1 MIKKIIPLTALF
13 FSGYVTAQVGVG
25 TKKPADATMLD
36 VTATDK
42 GVLLPRVNLLSQTD
56 NTTVKG
62 KLIESLLVYNI
73 GSSNLK
79 AGFYYWFE
87 NKWTPLM
94 SGATFTDTT
103 NKSFTISEDQERLVI
118 TDTENNK
125 VELEIKDIA
134 KNSVFVTNLTENSEF
149 VTKLV
154 ENKEFITKLGDN
166 IEFVENITNN
176 QEFIENIIN
185 KLEGDFGNVGYDK
198 DKNQFFYLK
207 DGKVNYIDWS
217 DLDTVNVKFS
227 FDDTKAN
234 LVITDSKGGVVS
246 ISTDELGETIAKNSV
261 FVTNLTE
268 NSEFVTKLVE
278 NKEFITK
285 LGDNIEFVENI
296 TNNQEFIENIINK
309 LEGDFGNVGYDK
321 DKNQFFYLK
330 DGKVNYID
338 WSDLDTV
345 NAKFSFDDVKAN
357 LVITDSK
364 GGVVSISTDELGETI
379 AKNSVFVTN
388 LTENKEF
395 VTKLVENKE
404 FIKKLGDNIEFV
416 ENITNNQEFIENII
430 NKLEGDF
437 GNVGYDKDKNQFF
450 YLKDG
455 KVNYIDWSDLD
466 TVNAKFSFDD
476 TKANLVITDS
486 KGGVV
491 SISTDELG
499 ETIAKNDVF
508 VTNLTENKE
517 FITKLVE
524 NKEFIT
530 EITNNQEFIENVINK
545 LEGQYGNVGYD
556 VAKNEFF
563 YIDTDGSVKPISWSD
578 LDTVNAKFSFD
589 DTKANLVIT
598 DSKGGV
604 VSISTDELGETIAKN
619 DVFVTNLTENKEFVT
634 KLVENKEF
642 ITEITNNQEFIENV
656 INKLEGQYGN
666 VGYDVA
672 KNEFFYI
679 DTDGS
684 VKPISWS
691 DLDTVNAKFSFDDT
705 KANLVITDSKGG
717 VVSISTDELGET
729 IAKNDV
735 FVTNLT
741 ENKEFITKLVE
752 NKEFITE
759 ITNNQEFIE
768 NVINKLEGQYGN
780 VGYDVA
786 KNEFFYI
793 DTDGS
798 VKPISWSDLDTVN
811 AKFSFDDTKA
821 NLVITDSKG
830 GVVSIS
836 TDELGETIAKNDVF
850 VTNLTE
856 NKEFITKLVENK
868 EFITEITNNQEF
880 IENIINKLEGQ
891 YGNVG
896 YDVAKNEFFYIDTDG
911 SVKPISW
918 SDLDTVNA
926 KFSFDDTK
934 ANLVITDSKG
944 GVVSISTDELGETI
958 AKNDVFVTNLT
969 ENKEFITKLVE
980 NKEFIT
986 EITNNQEFIEN
997 VINKLEGQYGNV
1009 GYDVAKN
1016 EFFYIDTD
1024 GSVKPISWSDL
1035 DTVNA
1040 KFSFDDTKANL
1051 IITDSKGGVVSIST
1065 DELGETIAKNDVFV
1079 TKLTENKEFI
1089 TKLVEN
1095 KEFIT
1100 EITNNQ
1106 EFIENVINKLEG
1118 QYGNVGYDV
1127 AKNEFFYIDTD
1138 GSVKPIS
1145 WSDLDTV
1152 NAKFSFDDT
1161 KANLVITDSKGGVV
1175 SISTDE
1181 LGETIAKNDVFV
1193 TNLTENK
1200 EFITKLVENKE
1211 FITEITNNQEFI
1223 ENIINKLEGDF
1234 GNVVYDDTTK
1244 EFTYIKQDGSVGVID
1259 WSAAVKSVET
1269 ETTLIAEKDA
1279 SDKLTGKYTYTNE
1292 KKVVTQIDVVQSVID
1307 NSKTIFEDNS
1317 VIKEII
1323 NQIEKE
1329 AAPGTV
1335 TVVEKDGDFIFTWKD
1350 TSGTEHTTTIKEIVS
1365 KFETLTL
1372 LTGANTDDKALL
1384 VYTDEDKKIHELDLT
1399 VLLQNSS
1406 VFNEFLKNFVN
1417 SVSVDET
1424 ITTIVAEQK
1433 DGKNTG
1439 NYDYF
1444 NEERALA
1451 GYKPLRISVV
1461 SDVENNFQEIINNK
1475 NVQELLNKY
1484 ITDNVEGNVTYE
1496 GGKFYVTVKDGDT
1509 YKTEQINIEEIVK
1522 LSETETTLIAEK
1534 DASDKLTGKYTYT
1547 NEKNVVTQID
1557 VVQSVIDNSKTIF
1570 EDNSVIKEIINQIEK
1585 EAAPGTVTVVEK
1597 DGDFIFT
1604 WKDTSGTEHT
1614 TTIKEIVSKFETLTL
1629 LTGANTDDKALLVY
1643 TDEDK
1648 KIHELDLTV
1657 LLQNS
1662 SVFNEFLKNF
1672 VNSVSVDETI
1682 TTIVAEQKDGKN
1694 TGNYDYFNEERAL
1707 AGYKPL
1713 RISVVSDVENNFQ
1726 EIINNKNVQEILN
1739 KYITDN
1745 VEGNVT
1751 YEGGKFYVTVKD
1763 GDTYKTEQINI
1774 EEIVKLSETET
1785 TLIAEKDASD
1795 KLTGK
1800 YTYTNEK
1807 NVVTQI
1813 DVVQSV
1819 IDNSKT
1825 IFEDNSVIKEI
1836 INQIE
1841 KEAAPGTVTVVEK
1854 DGDFI
1859 FTWKDIS
1866 GTEHTKGLV
1875 ELIKE
1880 NSTVASLVLK
1890 DTENT
1895 NKVKAGF
1902 VFNSGANNTADV
1914 VFAETLTELEKGYRT
1929 HNVNGE
1935 DIDLKEYYFID
1946 ETRNRDDVII
1956 KVSETIIDEFDKLV
1970 KFDKVKNTLNEFISN
1985 VSGDVSVVKVG
1996 DDIVIKD
2003 NKSKVEVNLT
2013 NEIKDKE
2020 TKTTLEAVKYD
2031 MYVYM
2036 VEVNGEYLEE
2046 HTDVKREGETALREY
2061 QATKYV
2067 YTNELGIEKEIKG
2080 SELFGAT
2087 GSGSGSLE
2095 TLTSL
2100 SFDAKYGEDLNAGQA
2115 GRPALIYKDEEKNIS
2130 PIFIDQMFQSSETL
2144 TSLEAKADTREL
2156 IYIDEQKN
2164 KHFIS
2169 YDVLVQE
2176 PWYTGQDQQATKN
2189 DQDIYTMGWVG
2200 IGYKEKSGAPNEK
2213 LRVNGSIT
2221 ATNSYYADYVF
2232 ESYFDG
2238 YSSLKYDYKFNDLN
2252 TVDSYIKSNRH
2263 LPGITP
2269 ISDLEKT
2276 ETGYS
2281 FNVSELSI
2289 QLLEKTEELFLHVI
2303 DQQKELNAKDS
2314 EIKDL
2319 KKDVNDLT
2327 KRLEALEALLK

>member
-217 DLDTVNVKFS
+217 DLDTVNAKFSFDDTKANLVITDSKGGVVSISTDELGETIAKNSVFVTNLTENSEFVTKLVENKEFITKLGDNIEFVENITNNQEFIENIINKLEGDFGNVGYDKDKNQFFYLKDGKVNYIDWSDLDTINVKFSFDDTKANLVITDSKGGVVSISTDELGETIAKNSVFVTNLTENSEFVTKLVENKEFITEITNNQEFIENIINKLEGDFGNVGYDKDKNQFFYLKDGKVNYIDWSDLDTVNVKFSFDDVKANLVITDSKGGVVSISTDELGETIAKNSVFVTNLTENSEFVTKLVENKEFITKLGDNIEFVENITNNQEFIENIINKLEGDFGNVGYDKDKNQFFYIKDGKVEYIDWSNLDTVNVSFAIDTNKENLVITDSRGESVSLSVDALGETIANNDVFVTNLTENSEFVTKLVENKEFIKQLGDNIDFVENITNNNEFIENIINKLEGQYGNVGYDVAKNEFFYIDTDGSVKPISWSDLDTVNAKFSFDDTKANLVITDSKGGVVSISTDELGETIAKNSVFVTNLTENSEFVTKLVENKEFITKLGDNIEFVENITNNQEFIENIINKLEGDFGNVGYDKDKNQFFYLKDGKVNYIDWSDLDTVNVKFS

-345 NAKFSFDDVKAN
+345 NVKFSFDDTKAN

-404 FIKKLGDNIEFV
+404 FITE
-416 ENITNNQEFIENII
+416 ITNNQEFIENII
-430 NKLEGDF
+430 NKLEGQY
-437 GNVGYDKDKNQFF
+437 GNVGYDVAKNEFF
-450 YLKDG
+450 YIDTDG
-455 KVNYIDWSDLD
+455 SVKPISWSDLD

-476 TKANLVITDS
+476 VKANLVITDSKGGVVSISTDELGEAIAKNDVFVTNLTENKEFITKLVENKEFITEITNNQEFIENVINKLEGQYGNVGYDVAKNEFFYIDTDGSVKPISWSDLDTVNAKFSFDETKANLVITDS

-589 DTKANLVIT
+589 ETKANLVIT

-619 DVFVTNLTENKEFVT
+619 DVFVTN
-634 KLVENKEF
+634 
-642 ITEITNNQEFIENV
+642 
-656 INKLEGQYGN
+656 
-666 VGYDVA
+666 
-672 KNEFFYI
+672 
-679 DTDGS
+679 
-684 VKPISWS
+684 
-691 DLDTVNAKFSFDDT
+691 
-705 KANLVITDSKGG
+705 
-717 VVSISTDELGET
+717 
-729 IAKNDV
+729 
-735 FVTNLT
+735 
-741 ENKEFITKLVE
+741 
-752 NKEFITE
+752 
-759 ITNNQEFIE
+759 
-768 NVINKLEGQYGN
+768 
-780 VGYDVA
+780 
-786 KNEFFYI
+786 
-793 DTDGS
+793 
-798 VKPISWSDLDTVN
+798 
-811 AKFSFDDTKA
+811 
-821 NLVITDSKG
+821 
-830 GVVSIS
+830 
-836 TDELGETIAKNDVF
+836 
-850 VTNLTE
+850 
-856 NKEFITKLVENK
+856 
-868 EFITEITNNQEF
+868 
-880 IENIINKLEGQ
+880 
-891 YGNVG
+891 
-896 YDVAKNEFFYIDTDG
+896 
-911 SVKPISW
+911 
-918 SDLDTVNA
+918 
-926 KFSFDDTK
+926 
-934 ANLVITDSKG
+934 
-944 GVVSISTDELGETI
+944 
-958 AKNDVFVTNLT
+958 
-969 ENKEFITKLVE
+969 
-980 NKEFIT
+980 
-986 EITNNQEFIEN
+986 
-997 VINKLEGQYGNV
+997 
-1009 GYDVAKN
+1009 
-1016 EFFYIDTD
+1016 
-1024 GSVKPISWSDL
+1024 
-1035 DTVNA
+1035 
-1040 KFSFDDTKANL
+1040 
-1051 IITDSKGGVVSIST
+1051 
-1065 DELGETIAKNDVFV
+1065 
-1079 TKLTENKEFI
+1079 LTENKEFI

-1292 KKVVTQIDVVQSVID
+1292 
-1307 NSKTIFEDNS
+1307 
-1317 VIKEII
+1317 
-1323 NQIEKE
+1323 
-1329 AAPGTV
+1329 
-1335 TVVEKDGDFIFTWKD
+1335 
-1350 TSGTEHTTTIKEIVS
+1350 
-1365 KFETLTL
+1365 
-1372 LTGANTDDKALL
+1372 
-1384 VYTDEDKKIHELDLT
+1384 
-1399 VLLQNSS
+1399 
-1406 VFNEFLKNFVN
+1406 
-1417 SVSVDET
+1417 
-1424 ITTIVAEQK
+1424 
-1433 DGKNTG
+1433 
-1439 NYDYF
+1439 
-1444 NEERALA
+1444 
-1451 GYKPLRISVV
+1451 
-1461 SDVENNFQEIINNK
+1461 
-1475 NVQELLNKY
+1475 
-1484 ITDNVEGNVTYE
+1484 
-1496 GGKFYVTVKDGDT
+1496 
-1509 YKTEQINIEEIVK
+1509 
-1522 LSETETTLIAEK
+1522 
-1534 DASDKLTGKYTYT
+1534 
-1547 NEKNVVTQID
+1547 
-1557 VVQSVIDNSKTIF
+1557 
-1570 EDNSVIKEIINQIEK
+1570 
-1585 EAAPGTVTVVEK
+1585 
-1597 DGDFIFT
+1597 
-1604 WKDTSGTEHT
+1604 
-1614 TTIKEIVSKFETLTL
+1614 
-1629 LTGANTDDKALLVY
+1629 
-1643 TDEDK
+1643 
-1648 KIHELDLTV
+1648 
-1657 LLQNS
+1657 
-1662 SVFNEFLKNF
+1662 
-1672 VNSVSVDETI
+1672 
-1682 TTIVAEQKDGKN
+1682 
-1694 TGNYDYFNEERAL
+1694 
-1707 AGYKPL
+1707 
-1713 RISVVSDVENNFQ
+1713 
-1726 EIINNKNVQEILN
+1726 
-1739 KYITDN
+1739 
-1745 VEGNVT
+1745 
-1751 YEGGKFYVTVKD
+1751 
-1763 GDTYKTEQINI
+1763 
-1774 EEIVKLSETET
+1774 
-1785 TLIAEKDASD
+1785 
-1795 KLTGK
+1795 
-1800 YTYTNEK
+1800 
-1807 NVVTQI
+1807 
-1813 DVVQSV
+1813 
-1819 IDNSKT
+1819 
-1825 IFEDNSVIKEI
+1825 
-1836 INQIE
+1836 
-1841 KEAAPGTVTVVEK
+1841 
-1854 DGDFI
+1854 
-1859 FTWKDIS
+1859 
-1866 GTEHTKGLV
+1866 
-1875 ELIKE
+1875 
-1880 NSTVASLVLK
+1880 
-1890 DTENT
+1890 
-1895 NKVKAGF
+1895 
-1902 VFNSGANNTADV
+1902 
-1914 VFAETLTELEKGYRT
+1914 
-1929 HNVNGE
+1929 
-1935 DIDLKEYYFID
+1935 
-1946 ETRNRDDVII
+1946 
-1956 KVSETIIDEFDKLV
+1956 
-1970 KFDKVKNTLNEFISN
+1970 
-1985 VSGDVSVVKVG
+1985 
-1996 DDIVIKD
+1996 
-2003 NKSKVEVNLT
+2003 
-2013 NEIKDKE
+2013 
-2020 TKTTLEAVKYD
+2020 
-2031 MYVYM
+2031 
-2036 VEVNGEYLEE
+2036 
-2046 HTDVKREGETALREY
+2046 
-2061 QATKYV
+2061 
-2067 YTNELGIEKEIKG
+2067 
-2080 SELFGAT
+2080 
-2087 GSGSGSLE
+2087 
-2095 TLTSL
+2095 
-2100 SFDAKYGEDLNAGQA
+2100 
-2115 GRPALIYKDEEKNIS
+2115 
-2130 PIFIDQMFQSSETL
+2130 
-2144 TSLEAKADTREL
+2144 
-2156 IYIDEQKN
+2156 
-2164 KHFIS
+2164 
-2169 YDVLVQE
+2169 
-2176 PWYTGQDQQATKN
+2176 
-2189 DQDIYTMGWVG
+2189 
-2200 IGYKEKSGAPNEK
+2200 
-2213 LRVNGSIT
+2213 
-2221 ATNSYYADYVF
+2221 
-2232 ESYFDG
+2232 
-2238 YSSLKYDYKFNDLN
+2238 
-2252 TVDSYIKSNRH
+2252 
-2263 LPGITP
+2263 
-2269 ISDLEKT
+2269 
-2276 ETGYS
+2276 
-2281 FNVSELSI
+2281 
-2289 QLLEKTEELFLHVI
+2289 
-2303 DQQKELNAKDS
+2303 
-2314 EIKDL
+2314 
-2319 KKDVNDLT
+2319 
-2327 KRLEALEALLK
+2327 

>member
-1 MIKKIIPLTALF
+1 M
-13 FSGYVTAQVGVG
+13 
-25 TKKPADATMLD
+25 
-36 VTATDK
+36 
-42 GVLLPRVNLLSQTD
+42 
-56 NTTVKG
+56 
-62 KLIESLLVYNI
+62 
-73 GSSNLK
+73 
-79 AGFYYWFE
+79 
-87 NKWTPLM
+87 
-94 SGATFTDTT
+94 
-103 NKSFTISEDQERLVI
+103 
-118 TDTENNK
+118 
-125 VELEIKDIA
+125 
-134 KNSVFVTNLTENSEF
+134 
-149 VTKLV
+149 
-154 ENKEFITKLGDN
+154 
-166 IEFVENITNN
+166 
-176 QEFIENIIN
+176 
-185 KLEGDFGNVGYDK
+185 
-198 DKNQFFYLK
+198 
-207 DGKVNYIDWS
+207 
-217 DLDTVNVKFS
+217 
-227 FDDTKAN
+227 
-234 LVITDSKGGVVS
+234 
-246 ISTDELGETIAKNSV
+246 
-261 FVTNLTE
+261 
-268 NSEFVTKLVE
+268 
-278 NKEFITK
+278 
-285 LGDNIEFVENI
+285 
-296 TNNQEFIENIINK
+296 
-309 LEGDFGNVGYDK
+309 
-321 DKNQFFYLK
+321 
-330 DGKVNYID
+330 
-338 WSDLDTV
+338 
-345 NAKFSFDDVKAN
+345 
-357 LVITDSK
+357 
-364 GGVVSISTDELGETI
+364 VSISTDELGETI

-395 VTKLVENKE
+395 
-404 FIKKLGDNIEFV
+404 
-416 ENITNNQEFIENII
+416 
-430 NKLEGDF
+430 
-437 GNVGYDKDKNQFF
+437 
-450 YLKDG
+450 
-455 KVNYIDWSDLD
+455 
-466 TVNAKFSFDD
+466 
-476 TKANLVITDS
+476 
-486 KGGVV
+486 
-491 SISTDELG
+491 
-499 ETIAKNDVF
+499 
-508 VTNLTENKE
+508 
-517 FITKLVE
+517 ITKLIE

-619 DVFVTNLTENKEFVT
+619 SVFVTNLTENKEFVT

-642 ITEITNNQEFIENV
+642 ITEITNNQEFIEN
-656 INKLEGQYGN
+656 
-666 VGYDVA
+666 
-672 KNEFFYI
+672 
-679 DTDGS
+679 
-684 VKPISWS
+684 
-691 DLDTVNAKFSFDDT
+691 
-705 KANLVITDSKGG
+705 
-717 VVSISTDELGET
+717 
-729 IAKNDV
+729 
-735 FVTNLT
+735 
-741 ENKEFITKLVE
+741 
-752 NKEFITE
+752 
-759 ITNNQEFIE
+759 
-768 NVINKLEGQYGN
+768 
-780 VGYDVA
+780 
-786 KNEFFYI
+786 
-793 DTDGS
+793 
-798 VKPISWSDLDTVN
+798 
-811 AKFSFDDTKA
+811 
-821 NLVITDSKG
+821 
-830 GVVSIS
+830 
-836 TDELGETIAKNDVF
+836 
-850 VTNLTE
+850 
-856 NKEFITKLVENK
+856 
-868 EFITEITNNQEF
+868 
-880 IENIINKLEGQ
+880 IINKLEGQ
-891 YGNVG
+891 YGNV
-896 YDVAKNEFFYIDTDG
+896 
-911 SVKPISW
+911 
-918 SDLDTVNA
+918 
-926 KFSFDDTK
+926 
-934 ANLVITDSKG
+934 
-944 GVVSISTDELGETI
+944 
-958 AKNDVFVTNLT
+958 
-969 ENKEFITKLVE
+969 
-980 NKEFIT
+980 
-986 EITNNQEFIEN
+986 
-997 VINKLEGQYGNV
+997 
-1009 GYDVAKN
+1009 
-1016 EFFYIDTD
+1016 
-1024 GSVKPISWSDL
+1024 
-1035 DTVNA
+1035 
-1040 KFSFDDTKANL
+1040 
-1051 IITDSKGGVVSIST
+1051 
-1065 DELGETIAKNDVFV
+1065 
-1079 TKLTENKEFI
+1079 
-1089 TKLVEN
+1089 
-1095 KEFIT
+1095 
-1100 EITNNQ
+1100 
-1106 EFIENVINKLEG
+1106 
-1118 QYGNVGYDV
+1118 
-1127 AKNEFFYIDTD
+1127 
-1138 GSVKPIS
+1138 
-1145 WSDLDTV
+1145 
-1152 NAKFSFDDT
+1152 
-1161 KANLVITDSKGGVV
+1161 
-1175 SISTDE
+1175 
-1181 LGETIAKNDVFV
+1181 
-1193 TNLTENK
+1193 
-1200 EFITKLVENKE
+1200 
-1211 FITEITNNQEFI
+1211 
-1223 ENIINKLEGDF
+1223 
-1234 GNVVYDDTTK
+1234 VYDEITK

-1292 KKVVTQIDVVQSVID
+1292 KNVVTQIDVVQSVID

-1350 TSGTEHTTTIKEIVS
+1350 TSGVEHTTTIKEIVS

-1384 VYTDEDKKIHELDLT
+1384 VYTDEDKKTHELDLT

-1424 ITTIVAEQK
+1424 ITAIVAEQK

-1439 NYDYF
+1439 NYDYY

-1475 NVQELLNKY
+1475 NVQEILNKY

-1496 GGKFYVTVKDGDT
+1496 GGKFYVTVKEGDT

-1585 EAAPGTVTVVEK
+1585 EAAPGTVTVVEN

-1657 LLQNS
+1657 LLENS

-1672 VNSVSVDETI
+1672 VSSVSVDETI
-1682 TTIVAEQKDGKN
+1682 TAIVAEQKDGKN
-1694 TGNYDYFNEERAL
+1694 TGNYDYFNEERVL

-1751 YEGGKFYVTVKD
+1751 YEGGKFYVTVKE

-1774 EEIVKLSETET
+1774 EDIVRLSETET

-1859 FTWKDIS
+1859 FTWKDTS
-1866 GTEHTKGLV
+1866 GAEHKKGLV

-1890 DTENT
+1890 DTGNT

-1985 VSGDVSVVKVG
+1985 VSGDVSVLKVG
-1996 DDIVIKD
+1996 EDIVIKD
-2003 NKSKVEVNLT
+2003 NKSQVEVNLT
-2013 NEIKDKE
+2013 NQIKDKE

>member
-234 LVITDSKGGVVS
+234 LVITDSKCGVVS

-278 NKEFITK
+278 NKEFIT
-285 LGDNIEFVENI
+285 EI

-345 NAKFSFDDVKAN
+345 NVKFSFDDTKAN

-388 LTENKEF
+388 LTENSEF

-404 FIKKLGDNIEFV
+404 FITKLGDNIEFV

-768 NVINKLEGQYGN
+768 NIINKLEGQYGNVGYDVAKNEFFYIDTDGSVKPISWSDLDTVNAKFSFDDTKANLVITDSKGGVVSISTDELGEAIAKNDVFVTNLTENKEFITKLVENKEFITEITNNQEFIENVINKLEGQYGN

-836 TDELGETIAKNDVF
+836 TDELGEAIAKNDVF

-958 AKNDVFVTNLT
+958 AKNSVFVTNLT

-1051 IITDSKGGVVSIST
+1051 VITDSKGGVVSIST
-1065 DELGETIAKNDVFV
+1065 DELGEAIAKNDVFV
-1079 TKLTENKEFI
+1079 TNLTENKEFV

-1223 ENIINKLEGDF
+1223 ENVINKLEGDF

-1350 TSGTEHTTTIKEIVS
+1350 ISGTEHTTTIKEIVS

-1424 ITTIVAEQK
+1424 ITA
-1433 DGKNTG
+1433 
-1439 NYDYF
+1439 
-1444 NEERALA
+1444 
-1451 GYKPLRISVV
+1451 
-1461 SDVENNFQEIINNK
+1461 
-1475 NVQELLNKY
+1475 
-1484 ITDNVEGNVTYE
+1484 
-1496 GGKFYVTVKDGDT
+1496 
-1509 YKTEQINIEEIVK
+1509 
-1522 LSETETTLIAEK
+1522 
-1534 DASDKLTGKYTYT
+1534 
-1547 NEKNVVTQID
+1547 
-1557 VVQSVIDNSKTIF
+1557 
-1570 EDNSVIKEIINQIEK
+1570 
-1585 EAAPGTVTVVEK
+1585 
-1597 DGDFIFT
+1597 
-1604 WKDTSGTEHT
+1604 
-1614 TTIKEIVSKFETLTL
+1614 
-1629 LTGANTDDKALLVY
+1629 
-1643 TDEDK
+1643 
-1648 KIHELDLTV
+1648 
-1657 LLQNS
+1657 
-1662 SVFNEFLKNF
+1662 
-1672 VNSVSVDETI
+1672 
-1682 TTIVAEQKDGKN
+1682 IVAEQKDGKN

-1890 DTENT
+1890 DTGNT

>member
-1 MIKKIIPLTALF
+1 
-13 FSGYVTAQVGVG
+13 
-25 TKKPADATMLD
+25 
-36 VTATDK
+36 
-42 GVLLPRVNLLSQTD
+42 
-56 NTTVKG
+56 
-62 KLIESLLVYNI
+62 
-73 GSSNLK
+73 
-79 AGFYYWFE
+79 
-87 NKWTPLM
+87 
-94 SGATFTDTT
+94 
-103 NKSFTISEDQERLVI
+103 
-118 TDTENNK
+118 
-125 VELEIKDIA
+125 
-134 KNSVFVTNLTENSEF
+134 
-149 VTKLV
+149 
-154 ENKEFITKLGDN
+154 
-166 IEFVENITNN
+166 
-176 QEFIENIIN
+176 
-185 KLEGDFGNVGYDK
+185 
-198 DKNQFFYLK
+198 
-207 DGKVNYIDWS
+207 
-217 DLDTVNVKFS
+217 
-227 FDDTKAN
+227 
-234 LVITDSKGGVVS
+234 
-246 ISTDELGETIAKNSV
+246 
-261 FVTNLTE
+261 
-268 NSEFVTKLVE
+268 
-278 NKEFITK
+278 
-285 LGDNIEFVENI
+285 
-296 TNNQEFIENIINK
+296 
-309 LEGDFGNVGYDK
+309 
-321 DKNQFFYLK
+321 
-330 DGKVNYID
+330 
-338 WSDLDTV
+338 
-345 NAKFSFDDVKAN
+345 
-357 LVITDSK
+357 
-364 GGVVSISTDELGETI
+364 
-379 AKNSVFVTN
+379 
-388 LTENKEF
+388 
-395 VTKLVENKE
+395 
-404 FIKKLGDNIEFV
+404 
-416 ENITNNQEFIENII
+416 
-430 NKLEGDF
+430 
-437 GNVGYDKDKNQFF
+437 
-450 YLKDG
+450 
-455 KVNYIDWSDLD
+455 
-466 TVNAKFSFDD
+466 
-476 TKANLVITDS
+476 
-486 KGGVV
+486 
-491 SISTDELG
+491 
-499 ETIAKNDVF
+499 
-508 VTNLTENKE
+508 
-517 FITKLVE
+517 
-524 NKEFIT
+524 
-530 EITNNQEFIENVINK
+530 
-545 LEGQYGNVGYD
+545 
-556 VAKNEFF
+556 
-563 YIDTDGSVKPISWSD
+563 
-578 LDTVNAKFSFD
+578 
-589 DTKANLVIT
+589 
-598 DSKGGV
+598 
-604 VSISTDELGETIAKN
+604 
-619 DVFVTNLTENKEFVT
+619 
-634 KLVENKEF
+634 
-642 ITEITNNQEFIENV
+642 
-656 INKLEGQYGN
+656 
-666 VGYDVA
+666 
-672 KNEFFYI
+672 
-679 DTDGS
+679 
-684 VKPISWS
+684 
-691 DLDTVNAKFSFDDT
+691 
-705 KANLVITDSKGG
+705 
-717 VVSISTDELGET
+717 
-729 IAKNDV
+729 
-735 FVTNLT
+735 
-741 ENKEFITKLVE
+741 
-752 NKEFITE
+752 
-759 ITNNQEFIE
+759 
-768 NVINKLEGQYGN
+768 
-780 VGYDVA
+780 
-786 KNEFFYI
+786 
-793 DTDGS
+793 
-798 VKPISWSDLDTVN
+798 
-811 AKFSFDDTKA
+811 
-821 NLVITDSKG
+821 
-830 GVVSIS
+830 
-836 TDELGETIAKNDVF
+836 
-850 VTNLTE
+850 
-856 NKEFITKLVENK
+856 
-868 EFITEITNNQEF
+868 
-880 IENIINKLEGQ
+880 
-891 YGNVG
+891 
-896 YDVAKNEFFYIDTDG
+896 
-911 SVKPISW
+911 
-918 SDLDTVNA
+918 
-926 KFSFDDTK
+926 
-934 ANLVITDSKG
+934 
-944 GVVSISTDELGETI
+944 
-958 AKNDVFVTNLT
+958 
-969 ENKEFITKLVE
+969 
-980 NKEFIT
+980 
-986 EITNNQEFIEN
+986 
-997 VINKLEGQYGNV
+997 
-1009 GYDVAKN
+1009 
-1016 EFFYIDTD
+1016 
-1024 GSVKPISWSDL
+1024 
-1035 DTVNA
+1035 
-1040 KFSFDDTKANL
+1040 
-1051 IITDSKGGVVSIST
+1051 
-1065 DELGETIAKNDVFV
+1065 
-1079 TKLTENKEFI
+1079 
-1089 TKLVEN
+1089 
-1095 KEFIT
+1095 
-1100 EITNNQ
+1100 
-1106 EFIENVINKLEG
+1106 
-1118 QYGNVGYDV
+1118 
-1127 AKNEFFYIDTD
+1127 
-1138 GSVKPIS
+1138 
-1145 WSDLDTV
+1145 
-1152 NAKFSFDDT
+1152 
-1161 KANLVITDSKGGVV
+1161 
-1175 SISTDE
+1175 
-1181 LGETIAKNDVFV
+1181 
-1193 TNLTENK
+1193 
-1200 EFITKLVENKE
+1200 
-1211 FITEITNNQEFI
+1211 
-1223 ENIINKLEGDF
+1223 
-1234 GNVVYDDTTK
+1234 
-1244 EFTYIKQDGSVGVID
+1244 
-1259 WSAAVKSVET
+1259 
-1269 ETTLIAEKDA
+1269 
-1279 SDKLTGKYTYTNE
+1279 
-1292 KKVVTQIDVVQSVID
+1292 
-1307 NSKTIFEDNS
+1307 
-1317 VIKEII
+1317 
-1323 NQIEKE
+1323 
-1329 AAPGTV
+1329 
-1335 TVVEKDGDFIFTWKD
+1335 
-1350 TSGTEHTTTIKEIVS
+1350 
-1365 KFETLTL
+1365 
-1372 LTGANTDDKALL
+1372 
-1384 VYTDEDKKIHELDLT
+1384 
-1399 VLLQNSS
+1399 
-1406 VFNEFLKNFVN
+1406 
-1417 SVSVDET
+1417 
-1424 ITTIVAEQK
+1424 
-1433 DGKNTG
+1433 
-1439 NYDYF
+1439 
-1444 NEERALA
+1444 
-1451 GYKPLRISVV
+1451 
-1461 SDVENNFQEIINNK
+1461 
-1475 NVQELLNKY
+1475 
-1484 ITDNVEGNVTYE
+1484 
-1496 GGKFYVTVKDGDT
+1496 
-1509 YKTEQINIEEIVK
+1509 
-1522 LSETETTLIAEK
+1522 TETTLIAEK

-1604 WKDTSGTEHT
+1604 WKDTSGTEQT

-1672 VNSVSVDETI
+1672 VSSVSVDETI
-1682 TTIVAEQKDGKN
+1682 TAIVAEQKDGKN

-1807 NVVTQI
+1807 KVVTQI

-1859 FTWKDIS
+1859 FTWKDTS

-1902 VFNSGANNTADV
+1902 VFNSGANNAADV

-2003 NKSKVEVNLT
+2003 NKSQVEVNLT
-2013 NEIKDKE
+2013 NQIKDKE

>member
-345 NAKFSFDDVKAN
+345 NVKFSFDDGKTNLVITDSKGGVVSISTDELGETIAKNSVFVTNLTENSEFVTKLVENKEFITKLGDNIEFVENITNNQEFIENIINKLEGDFGNVGYDKDKNQFFYLKDGKVNYIDWSDLDTVNVKFSFDEAKAN

-388 LTENKEF
+388 LTENSEF

-466 TVNAKFSFDD
+466 TVN
-476 TKANLVITDS
+476 V
-486 KGGVV
+486 
-491 SISTDELG
+491 
-499 ETIAKNDVF
+499 
-508 VTNLTENKE
+508 
-517 FITKLVE
+517 
-524 NKEFIT
+524 
-530 EITNNQEFIENVINK
+530 
-545 LEGQYGNVGYD
+545 
-556 VAKNEFF
+556 
-563 YIDTDGSVKPISWSD
+563 
-578 LDTVNAKFSFD
+578 
-589 DTKANLVIT
+589 
-598 DSKGGV
+598 
-604 VSISTDELGETIAKN
+604 
-619 DVFVTNLTENKEFVT
+619 
-634 KLVENKEF
+634 
-642 ITEITNNQEFIENV
+642 
-656 INKLEGQYGN
+656 
-666 VGYDVA
+666 
-672 KNEFFYI
+672 
-679 DTDGS
+679 
-684 VKPISWS
+684 
-691 DLDTVNAKFSFDDT
+691 
-705 KANLVITDSKGG
+705 
-717 VVSISTDELGET
+717 
-729 IAKNDV
+729 
-735 FVTNLT
+735 
-741 ENKEFITKLVE
+741 
-752 NKEFITE
+752 
-759 ITNNQEFIE
+759 
-768 NVINKLEGQYGN
+768 
-780 VGYDVA
+780 
-786 KNEFFYI
+786 
-793 DTDGS
+793 
-798 VKPISWSDLDTVN
+798 
-811 AKFSFDDTKA
+811 
-821 NLVITDSKG
+821 
-830 GVVSIS
+830 
-836 TDELGETIAKNDVF
+836 
-850 VTNLTE
+850 
-856 NKEFITKLVENK
+856 
-868 EFITEITNNQEF
+868 
-880 IENIINKLEGQ
+880 
-891 YGNVG
+891 
-896 YDVAKNEFFYIDTDG
+896 
-911 SVKPISW
+911 
-918 SDLDTVNA
+918 
-926 KFSFDDTK
+926 
-934 ANLVITDSKG
+934 
-944 GVVSISTDELGETI
+944 
-958 AKNDVFVTNLT
+958 
-969 ENKEFITKLVE
+969 
-980 NKEFIT
+980 
-986 EITNNQEFIEN
+986 
-997 VINKLEGQYGNV
+997 
-1009 GYDVAKN
+1009 
-1016 EFFYIDTD
+1016 
-1024 GSVKPISWSDL
+1024 
-1035 DTVNA
+1035 
-1040 KFSFDDTKANL
+1040 
-1051 IITDSKGGVVSIST
+1051 
-1065 DELGETIAKNDVFV
+1065 
-1079 TKLTENKEFI
+1079 
-1089 TKLVEN
+1089 
-1095 KEFIT
+1095 
-1100 EITNNQ
+1100 
-1106 EFIENVINKLEG
+1106 
-1118 QYGNVGYDV
+1118 
-1127 AKNEFFYIDTD
+1127 
-1138 GSVKPIS
+1138 
-1145 WSDLDTV
+1145 
-1152 NAKFSFDDT
+1152 KFSFDDT

-1292 KKVVTQIDVVQSVID
+1292 KNVVTQIDVVQSVID

-1350 TSGTEHTTTIKEIVS
+1350 ISGTEHTTTIKEIVS

-1475 NVQELLNKY
+1475 NVQEILNKY

-1604 WKDTSGTEHT
+1604 WKDTSGTEQTTTIKEIVSKFETLTLLTGANTDDKALLVYTDEDKKIHELDLTVLLQNSSVFNEFLKNFVNSVSVDETITAIVAEQKDGKNTGNYDYYNEERALAGYKPLRISVVSDVENNFQEIINNKNVQEILNKYITDNVEGNVTYEGGKFYVTVKEGDTYKTEQINIEDIVRLSETETTLIAEKDASDKLTGKYTYTNEKNVVTQIDVVQSVIDNSKTIFEDNSVIKEIINQIEKEAASGTVTVVEKDGDFIFTWKDTSGTEHTTTIKEIVSKFETLTLLTGANTDDKALLVYTDEDKKIHELDLTVLLQNSSVFNEFLKNFVSSVSVDETITAIVAEQKDGKNTGNYDYFNEERALVGYKPLRISVVSDVENNFQEIINNKNVQEILNKYITDNVEGNVTYEGGKFYVTVKDGDTYKTEQINIEEIVKLSETETTLIAEKDASDKLTGKYTYTNEKNVVTQIDVVQSVIDNSKTIFEDNSVIKEIINQIEKEAAPGTVTVVEKDGDFIFTWKDISGTEHT

-1890 DTENT
+1890 DTGNT

>member
-94 SGATFTDTT
+94 SGAIFTDTT

-125 VELEIKDIA
+125 VELEIKDIAKNSVFVTNLTENSEFVTKLVENKEFIKKLGDNIEFVENITNNQEFIENIINKLEGDFGNVGYDKDKNQFFYLKDGKVNYIDWSDLDTVNVKFSFDDAKANLVITDSKGGVVSISTDELGETIAKNSVFVTNLTENSEFVTKLVENKEFIKKLGDNIEFVENITNNQEFIENIINKLEGDFGNVGYDKDKNQFFYLKDGKVNYIDWSDLDTVNVKFSFDDAKTNLVITDSKGGVVSISTDELGETIAKNSVFVTNLTENSEFVTKLVENKEFITKLGDNIEFVENIINNQEFIENIINKLEGDFGNVGYDKDKNQFFYLKDGKVNYIDWSDLDTVNVKFSFDDAKANLVITDSKGGVVSISTDELGETIA

-227 FDDTKAN
+227 FDDGKTN

-388 LTENKEF
+388 LTENSEF

-499 ETIAKNDVF
+499 ETIAKNSVF

-530 EITNNQEFIENVINK
+530 EITNNQEFIENIINK
-545 LEGQYGNVGYD
+545 LEGDFGNVGYD
-556 VAKNEFF
+556 KDKNQFF
-563 YIDTDGSVKPISWSD
+563 YLKDGKVNYIDWSD

-619 DVFVTNLTENKEFVT
+619 SVFVTNLTENSEFVTKLVENKEFIKKLGDNIEFVENITNNQEFIENIINKLEGDFGNVGYDKDKNQFFYLKDGKVNYIDWSDLDTVNAKFSFDDTKANLVITDSKGGVVSISTDELGETIAKNSVFVTNLTENSEFVT

-741 ENKEFITKLVE
+741 DNKEFITKLVE

-836 TDELGETIAKNDVF
+836 TDELGETIAKNSVF

-856 NKEFITKLVENK
+856 NKEFITKL
-868 EFITEITNNQEF
+868 I
-880 IENIINKLEGQ
+880 
-891 YGNVG
+891 
-896 YDVAKNEFFYIDTDG
+896 
-911 SVKPISW
+911 
-918 SDLDTVNA
+918 
-926 KFSFDDTK
+926 
-934 ANLVITDSKG
+934 
-944 GVVSISTDELGETI
+944 
-958 AKNDVFVTNLT
+958 
-969 ENKEFITKLVE
+969 
-980 NKEFIT
+980 
-986 EITNNQEFIEN
+986 
-997 VINKLEGQYGNV
+997 
-1009 GYDVAKN
+1009 
-1016 EFFYIDTD
+1016 
-1024 GSVKPISWSDL
+1024 
-1035 DTVNA
+1035 
-1040 KFSFDDTKANL
+1040 
-1051 IITDSKGGVVSIST
+1051 
-1065 DELGETIAKNDVFV
+1065 
-1079 TKLTENKEFI
+1079 
-1089 TKLVEN
+1089 EN

-1181 LGETIAKNDVFV
+1181 LGETIAKNSVFV

-1200 EFITKLVENKE
+1200 EFVTKLVENKE

-1223 ENIINKLEGDF
+1223 ENIINKLEGQY
-1234 GNVVYDDTTK
+1234 GNVVYDEITK

-1292 KKVVTQIDVVQSVID
+1292 
-1307 NSKTIFEDNS
+1307 
-1317 VIKEII
+1317 
-1323 NQIEKE
+1323 
-1329 AAPGTV
+1329 
-1335 TVVEKDGDFIFTWKD
+1335 
-1350 TSGTEHTTTIKEIVS
+1350 
-1365 KFETLTL
+1365 
-1372 LTGANTDDKALL
+1372 
-1384 VYTDEDKKIHELDLT
+1384 
-1399 VLLQNSS
+1399 
-1406 VFNEFLKNFVN
+1406 
-1417 SVSVDET
+1417 
-1424 ITTIVAEQK
+1424 
-1433 DGKNTG
+1433 
-1439 NYDYF
+1439 
-1444 NEERALA
+1444 
-1451 GYKPLRISVV
+1451 
-1461 SDVENNFQEIINNK
+1461 
-1475 NVQELLNKY
+1475 
-1484 ITDNVEGNVTYE
+1484 
-1496 GGKFYVTVKDGDT
+1496 
-1509 YKTEQINIEEIVK
+1509 
-1522 LSETETTLIAEK
+1522 
-1534 DASDKLTGKYTYT
+1534 
-1547 NEKNVVTQID
+1547 
-1557 VVQSVIDNSKTIF
+1557 
-1570 EDNSVIKEIINQIEK
+1570 
-1585 EAAPGTVTVVEK
+1585 
-1597 DGDFIFT
+1597 
-1604 WKDTSGTEHT
+1604 
-1614 TTIKEIVSKFETLTL
+1614 
-1629 LTGANTDDKALLVY
+1629 
-1643 TDEDK
+1643 
-1648 KIHELDLTV
+1648 
-1657 LLQNS
+1657 
-1662 SVFNEFLKNF
+1662 
-1672 VNSVSVDETI
+1672 
-1682 TTIVAEQKDGKN
+1682 
-1694 TGNYDYFNEERAL
+1694 
-1707 AGYKPL
+1707 
-1713 RISVVSDVENNFQ
+1713 
-1726 EIINNKNVQEILN
+1726 
-1739 KYITDN
+1739 
-1745 VEGNVT
+1745 
-1751 YEGGKFYVTVKD
+1751 
-1763 GDTYKTEQINI
+1763 
-1774 EEIVKLSETET
+1774 
-1785 TLIAEKDASD
+1785 
-1795 KLTGK
+1795 
-1800 YTYTNEK
+1800 
-1807 NVVTQI
+1807 
-1813 DVVQSV
+1813 
-1819 IDNSKT
+1819 
-1825 IFEDNSVIKEI
+1825 
-1836 INQIE
+1836 
-1841 KEAAPGTVTVVEK
+1841 
-1854 DGDFI
+1854 
-1859 FTWKDIS
+1859 
-1866 GTEHTKGLV
+1866 
-1875 ELIKE
+1875 
-1880 NSTVASLVLK
+1880 
-1890 DTENT
+1890 
-1895 NKVKAGF
+1895 
-1902 VFNSGANNTADV
+1902 
-1914 VFAETLTELEKGYRT
+1914 
-1929 HNVNGE
+1929 
-1935 DIDLKEYYFID
+1935 
-1946 ETRNRDDVII
+1946 
-1956 KVSETIIDEFDKLV
+1956 
-1970 KFDKVKNTLNEFISN
+1970 
-1985 VSGDVSVVKVG
+1985 
-1996 DDIVIKD
+1996 
-2003 NKSKVEVNLT
+2003 
-2013 NEIKDKE
+2013 
-2020 TKTTLEAVKYD
+2020 
-2031 MYVYM
+2031 
-2036 VEVNGEYLEE
+2036 
-2046 HTDVKREGETALREY
+2046 
-2061 QATKYV
+2061 
-2067 YTNELGIEKEIKG
+2067 
-2080 SELFGAT
+2080 
-2087 GSGSGSLE
+2087 
-2095 TLTSL
+2095 
-2100 SFDAKYGEDLNAGQA
+2100 
-2115 GRPALIYKDEEKNIS
+2115 
-2130 PIFIDQMFQSSETL
+2130 
-2144 TSLEAKADTREL
+2144 
-2156 IYIDEQKN
+2156 
-2164 KHFIS
+2164 
-2169 YDVLVQE
+2169 
-2176 PWYTGQDQQATKN
+2176 
-2189 DQDIYTMGWVG
+2189 
-2200 IGYKEKSGAPNEK
+2200 
-2213 LRVNGSIT
+2213 
-2221 ATNSYYADYVF
+2221 
-2232 ESYFDG
+2232 
-2238 YSSLKYDYKFNDLN
+2238 
-2252 TVDSYIKSNRH
+2252 
-2263 LPGITP
+2263 
-2269 ISDLEKT
+2269 
-2276 ETGYS
+2276 
-2281 FNVSELSI
+2281 
-2289 QLLEKTEELFLHVI
+2289 
-2303 DQQKELNAKDS
+2303 
-2314 EIKDL
+2314 
-2319 KKDVNDLT
+2319 
-2327 KRLEALEALLK
+2327 